1 MLLCM
6 YAAYRMS
13 LASVK
18 HLRFNRVM
26 LMSSYALSVVLPLFW
41 LIDHEFGLFSFGSLP
56 AAAVSGNHT
65 LLPVA
70 AENSPDLHTMP
81 TVHSSWAPI
90 LLGVYFSGVIIA
102 TIHMIVTGMRLM
114 HIVRNG
120 ERHEITSRHTLIL
133 TEDPHI
139 APFSW
144 RKYIVMSHSDYQESG
159 RLIMTHEI
167 KHIEARHWLDLYV
180 AQFFMIFQWY
190 NPGAWLMREELK
202 AVHEYQADDAVISSG
217 VLIYD
222 YQILLI
228 KKAVGARFPSLANS
242 LNHSQLKKRV
252 NMMYKTSSSK
262 WSRLRSLALAPA
274 AAVAVLTFS
283 VPAVASLIS
292 ATSDAEIDLIQDKV
306 SENTPIVHASD
317 SADGIDSGAS
327 VTDDEET
334 VYKSAQKMPAFPG
347 GETELLKA
355 LYYSIIYPPEALSA
369 GKQGSVI
376 VQFVIRSNGK
386 VTSPRILR
394 SVDPL
399 LDAEALRVVST
410 LPDFIPATIDDKP
423 VAVYYTL
430 PIKFSL
436 VTSDSTEKSK

>member
-1 MLLCM
+1 
-6 YAAYRMS
+6 
-13 LASVK
+13 
-18 HLRFNRVM
+18 
-26 LMSSYALSVVLPLFW
+26 
-41 LIDHEFGLFSFGSLP
+41 
-56 AAAVSGNHT
+56 
-65 LLPVA
+65 
-70 AENSPDLHTMP
+70 
-81 TVHSSWAPI
+81 
-90 LLGVYFSGVIIA
+90 
-102 TIHMIVTGMRLM
+102 
-114 HIVRNG
+114 
-120 ERHEITSRHTLIL
+120 
-133 TEDPHI
+133 
-139 APFSW
+139 
-144 RKYIVMSHSDYQESG
+144 
-159 RLIMTHEI
+159 
-167 KHIEARHWLDLYV
+167 
-180 AQFFMIFQWY
+180 
-190 NPGAWLMREELK
+190 
-202 AVHEYQADDAVISSG
+202 
-217 VLIYD
+217 
-222 YQILLI
+222 
-228 KKAVGARFPSLANS
+228 
-242 LNHSQLKKRV
+242 
-252 NMMYKTSSSK
+252 MMYKTSSSK

-369 GKQGSVI
+369 GKQGCVI

-386 VTSPRILR
+386 VTSPRIVR

-410 LPDFIPATIDDKP
+410 LPDFIPGTIDDKP

>member
-18 HLRFNRVM
+18 HLRFNRFV
-26 LMSSYALSVVLPLFW
+26 LMSSYAVSVVLPLFW
-41 LIDHEFGLFSFGSLP
+41 LIDHEYGLLFFDSLP
-56 AAAVSGNHT
+56 AAAISGNDIS
-65 LLPVA
+65 PVLT
-70 AENSPDLHTMP
+70 AENSSDLHTLS
-81 TVHSSWAPI
+81 TVHSSLAAI

-102 TIHMIVTGMRLM
+102 TIHMIVTGMRLR

-120 ERHEITSRHTLIL
+120 ELHEITSRYTLVL
-133 TEDPHI
+133 TDDPHI

-144 RKYIVMSHSDYQESG
+144 RKYIVMSRSDYQESG

-167 KHIEARHWLDLYV
+167 KHIEAHHWLDLYV
-180 AQFFMIFQWY
+180 AQFFTIFQWY

-202 AVHEYQADDAVISSG
+202 AIHEYQADDAVISSG

-262 WSRLRSLALAPA
+262 WSRLRSFALAPA

-292 ATSDAEIDLIQDKV
+292 ATSDAELGLI
-306 SENTPIVHASD
+306 
-317 SADGIDSGAS
+317 
-327 VTDDEET
+327 
-334 VYKSAQKMPAFPG
+334 
-347 GETELLKA
+347 
-355 LYYSIIYPPEALSA
+355 
-369 GKQGSVI
+369 
-376 VQFVIRSNGK
+376 
-386 VTSPRILR
+386 
-394 SVDPL
+394 
-399 LDAEALRVVST
+399 
-410 LPDFIPATIDDKP
+410 
-423 VAVYYTL
+423 
-430 PIKFSL
+430 
-436 VTSDSTEKSK
+436 